1 MKDKILYLI
10 IGILIG
16 AMIATGVFMV
26 INKNSNNGPV
36 RNFRNFD
43 ANNLP
48 EGVQMIDGMPQG
60 RPGEGGTGTVIQ
72 GQPLNETI

>member
-48 EGVQMIDGMPQG
+48 EGIQINNGMFRG
-60 RPGEGGTGTVIQ
+60 TPGEDEVVTFIE
-72 GQPLNETI
+72 GQENI